1 MKRDYALYQ
10 VALKA
15 MMKKNG
21 RVLFLRLNESE
32 NRLDLPGGRIDNVES
47 KVPLEKILDRE
58 LREELGNDVKYKLGK
73 PLFQF
78 RRATKSKF
86 KGIFNLLTVYE
97 TKYISGKIRLSPEHT
112 SYEWINPT
120 RYKFK
125 PKDFFNKEEYLA
137 FKKYFSRK

>member
-10 VALKA
+10 VALKV

-32 NRLDLPGGRIDNVES
+32 NRLDLPGGRIDNVEGG
-47 KVPLEKILDRE
+47 VPLEKILARE
-58 LREELGNDVKYKLGK
+58 IREELGGKIKYELGN

-78 RRATKSKF
+78 RRYSPAQNKY
-86 KGIFNLLTVYE
+86 NLLTVYD
-97 TKYISGKIRLSPEHT
+97 TKFISGKIKLSPEHT
-112 SYEWINPT
+112 SYEWINPKE
-120 RYKFK
+120 YKFK
-125 PKDFFNKEEYLA
+125 PKDFFNKEEFLA

>member
-15 MMKKNG
+15 MIRKNG
-21 RVLFLRLNESE
+21 QVLFLRLNESE

-47 KVPLEKILDRE
+47 KVPLEKILERE
-58 LREELGNDVKYKLGK
+58 IKEELGHGIKYKLEK

-78 RRATKSKF
+78 RRATKSKLR
-86 KGIFNLLTVYE
+86 GVFNLLTVYE
-97 TKYISGKIRLSPEHT
+97 AKFISGKIKLSPEHT
-112 SYEWINPT
+112 SYEWINPEA
-120 RYKFK
+120 YQFK

-137 FKKYFSRK
+137 FKKYFGQK